1 MKKAKKKF
9 YQILP
14 LLIVPGLIMSAI
26 LPFVL
31 PALKMMTLLAGMINN
46 MAFTGAVF
54 TLLRNNAFND
64 KYEHK
69 VIYVN
74 EGYENEKHAH
84 IHDDHYGDF
93 ENYEESKD
101 EFEIVEDNGQ
111 HIEEQPLNSDWLKQH
126 YGSTSVQGNVFPI
139 SGSHYKRSSKI
150 RST

>member
-1 MKKAKKKF
+1 MKKAKETF
-9 YQILP
+9 YKILP

-31 PALKMMTLLAGMINN
+31 PALKMLTLLAGMINN

-74 EGYENEKHAH
+74 EGYDNEKHTH
-84 IHDDHYGDF
+84 ITHEDHHGGF

-101 EFEIVEDNGQ
+101 EFVIEDDNGG
-111 HIEEQPLNSDWLKQH
+111 HIEEHPLNSDWIKQY
-126 YGSTSVQGNVFPI
+126 YGPSAHANVFQ
-139 SGSHYKRSSKI
+139 GSRI
-150 RST
+150 Q